1 MNEFVAIEQ
10 ILSWIARTFERFLS
24 WMHQS
29 LIGSLLAFACMIAV
43 VGFGTWA
50 FLDYIN
56 PNGSH
61 RPKGQTSAPKEAPAD
76 RRFRERIDASF
87 KACLEAGGVPIMAS
101 HWAGGEMNDC
111 KFPPQKGCK

>member
-1 MNEFVAIEQ
+1 MNEFVAIEAL
-10 ILSWIARTFERFLS
+10 LSWIARTFERFLS

-29 LIGSLLAFACMIAV
+29 LIGSLFAGILVVSAV
-43 VGFGTWA
+43 AIGMLA

-61 RPKGQTSAPKEAPAD
+61 RQEGQTSAPKEAPAD
-76 RRFRERIDASF
+76 RRFRERIDVSF

-101 HWAGGEMNDC
+101 PWAGGEMNDC
-111 KFPPQKGCK
+111 KFPPKGGK